1 MGVVE
6 CEQREVDQD
15 DVILIQEEERKEE
28 LKKNTL
34 STTFTKLP
42 LILFVAG
49 TLIFITTVI
58 IWTTAY
64 IEHDCPLFLVLVSLL
79 MIFHG
84 LIGICKTPETY
95 NFDVMINEKQFSCTL
110 PLRHVLGA
118 SVNTVIAIAGVTS
131 ISILHNYWQYS
142 TWEIWGLIL
151 SSLLLLWVMNSL
163 LMIYLKK
170 MGDTQFQNSK
180 SPEGE

>member
-15 DVILIQEEERKEE
+15 DVILIQEEERKGE

-58 IWTTAY
+58 IWITAN
-64 IEHDCPLFLVLVSLL
+64 IEDDCPLFLVLVSLL

-84 LIGICKTPETY
+84 LIGLCKTPENY
-95 NFDVMINEKQFSCTL
+95 NLDVVINEKQFSCTL
-110 PLRHVLGA
+110 
-118 SVNTVIAIAGVTS
+118 S
-131 ISILHNYWQYS
+131 
-142 TWEIWGLIL
+142 
-151 SSLLLLWVMNSL
+151 
-163 LMIYLKK
+163 
-170 MGDTQFQNSK
+170 
-180 SPEGE
+180 